1 TSSQTLAGHSDR
13 INSVAFSYDSKFLG
27 SASCEKTVKVWK
39 ASSGK
44 CWHTLKGHR
53 NCVNDVL
60 F

>member
-1 TSSQTLAGHSDR
+1 TLAGHSDR